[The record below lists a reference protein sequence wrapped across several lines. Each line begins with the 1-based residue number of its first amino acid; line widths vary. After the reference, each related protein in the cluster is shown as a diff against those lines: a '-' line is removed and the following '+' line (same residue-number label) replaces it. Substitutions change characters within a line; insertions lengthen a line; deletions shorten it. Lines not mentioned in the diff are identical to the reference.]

1 MITNPL
7 QKKAFDAVSAA
18 LPFEIEAA
26 KITVEPGVSYVQSPI
41 RAHDYAT
48 GVMAAAASVVERFG
62 RMRGLPS
69 QTMSLNRRLSGL
81 RLNDLQ
87 LQFLNGYS
95 TLMDNWAIGP
105 DNGTYRTKDGRYV
118 TMIGLHPR
126 LRDGLLEFLR
136 CPNSTAAIRSAVEK
150 KTAQQLEDEAAPLNL
165 PLFLMRTREE
175 WLDHPQGKAT
185 EKRAMIDIEQKGSDR
200 KRVLG
205 KAKHRP
211 LDGVRVLELTDVV
224 SGPQG
229 GQLLAEQGADVIKVQ
244 PPLGNV
250 VYPIWIA
257 TSWGKRNILLDVK
270 SAWGKKR
277 FAELLGSADVLVDSM
292 APGAIERLGF
302 DESTRRRLNP
312 SLVYAKL
319 SFAAPGTPWGDRKG
333 FEQTSQAVTGVMDTH
348 STGLSEPTLVAALI
362 TDALTGYL
370 LATGVVAALSER
382 EEKGG
387 YWDVG
392 AYLMRCAAEAVT
404 FAASDAPEEVAPVTI
419 QDFVDYG
426 VDQVSPFG
434 TFTRLAPSVQFNH
447 TPSMAMLP
455 ASWPGT
461 SPDTSEWMP
470 VADAPP
476 KMPAYPSKLARE
488 DGIRN
493 LTVCYGI
500 PDRGDAPQKPFGLAS
515 KDLPED
521 LKAQVQRYMET
532 QKGKRGA
539 HPAAK
544 AANK

>member
-7 QKKAFDAVSAA
+7 QKKAFDAVAAA
-18 LPFEIEAA
+18 LPFELDAA

-48 GVMAAAASVVERFG
+48 GVMAAAASVVERLG
-62 RMRGLPS
+62 CMRGLPS

-95 TLMDNWAIGP
+95 TLMDNWGIGP

-118 TMIGLHPR
+118 TMIGLHPH
-126 LRDGLLEFLR
+126 LRDGLLDFFQ
-136 CPNSTAAIRSAVEK
+136 CPNSTAGIRSAVEK
-150 KTAQQLEDEAAPLNL
+150 KTAQQLEDEAARLNL
-165 PLFLMRTREE
+165 PLFVMRTREE

-185 EKRAMIDIEQKGSDR
+185 ETRAMIDIEQKGSER
-200 KRVLG
+200 KRVLA

-211 LDGVRVLELTDVV
+211 LEGVRVLELTDVV
-224 SGPQG
+224 SGPQA

-250 VYPIWIA
+250 VYPIWMA
-257 TSWGKRNILLDVK
+257 MSWGKRNILLDVK
-270 SAWGKKR
+270 STHGKKR
-277 FAELLGSADVLVDSM
+277 FAELLGSADVLIDSM

-312 SLVYAKL
+312 NLVYAKL
-319 SFAAPGTPWGDRKG
+319 SFAAPETPWGNRRG

-348 STGLSEPTLVAALI
+348 SKELAEPTLVAALI

-370 LATGVVAALSER
+370 LATGVGAALSER

-387 YWDVG
+387 YWHVG
-392 AYLMRCAAEAVT
+392 AYLTRCAAEAVP
-404 FAASDAPEEVAPVTI
+404 FAEPGDAEEVAPVTI
-419 QDFVDYG
+419 QDFIDFG
-426 VDQVSPFG
+426 VDQDSPFG
-434 TFTRLAPSVQFNH
+434 TFTRFAPSVQFSH
-447 TPSMAMLP
+447 TPAMAML
-455 ASWPGT
+455 ATSWPGT
-461 SPDTSEWMP
+461 SPDTVEWMP

-500 PDRGDAPQKPFGLAS
+500 PDRGDAPQGGFGLAS
-515 KDLPED
+515 KDLPDD
-521 LKAQVQRYMET
+521 LKAQVQKYMAA
-532 QKGKRGA
+532 QKRKAGA
-539 HPAAK
+539 HPAA
-544 AANK
+544 AAAQK

>member
-1 MITNPL
+1 MITDLL

-18 LPFEIEAA
+18 LPFEIDAT
-26 KITVEPGVSYVQSPI
+26 KITVEPGVSYIQSPI
-41 RAHDYAT
+41 RSHDYAA
-48 GVMAAAASVVERFG
+48 GLMAAGASVVERLG

-69 QTMSLNRRLSGL
+69 QTMTLNRRLCGL

-87 LQFLNGYS
+87 LNFLNGYS
-95 TLMDNWAIGP
+95 TLVDNWGIGP
-105 DNGTYRTKDGRYV
+105 DNGTYRTKDGRHV

-126 LRDGLLEFLR
+126 LRDGLLNFLQ
-136 CPNSTAAIRSAVEK
+136 CANSMAAIRSVVEK

-165 PLFLMRTREE
+165 PLVMLRTHEE

-211 LDGVRVLELTDVV
+211 LEGVRVLELTDVV

-244 PPLGNV
+244 PPMGNV
-250 VYPIWIA
+250 VYPIWMA
-257 TSWGKRNILLDVK
+257 VSWGKRNILLDIK
-270 SAWGKKR
+270 STYGEKR

-312 SLVYAKL
+312 NLVYAKL
-319 SFAAPGTPWGDRKG
+319 SFAVPGTPWADRKG

-348 STGLSEPTLVAALI
+348 SKGLSEPTLVAALI

-370 LATGVVAALSER
+370 LATGVAAALSER

-387 YWDVG
+387 YWNVG
-392 AYLMRCAAEAVT
+392 AYLMRCAAEAVR
-404 FAASDAPEEVAPVTI
+404 FAEPGGAEEYAPVTI

-434 TFTRLAPSVQFNH
+434 TFTRLEPSVRFSH

-455 ASWPGT
+455 TSWPGT

-470 VADAPP
+470 VAGAPP
-476 KMPAYPSKLARE
+476 KVPHYPSKLARE
-488 DGIRN
+488 HGIRN
-493 LTVCYGI
+493 LTICYGI
-500 PDRGDAPQKPFGLAS
+500 PDRGDAPQGGFGLAS
-515 KDLPED
+515 KELPKDLAIQIQQYLESH
-521 LKAQVQRYMET
+521 
-532 QKGKRGA
+532 KR
-539 HPAAK
+539 
-544 AANK
+544 